1 MTEKIQN
8 KVAGILNH
16 NIFWTY
22 LTTLIKVMS
31 WKIILALVLM
41 VCLSLAEGIG
51 LLMLVPMLGL
61 IGLDVQQGSLGQI
74 DRFILSVFGAIG
86 IQPTLL
92 GVLAILVLILSTT
105 ALLRRWQTVVVLS
118 IQHEFVVHLRLRLY
132 RAIAN
137 TKWLFFSRNRSS
149 DFTHVLTN
157 EMGRV
162 GAATGHILRLV
173 ASAIVTVVYIILA
186 FKLSVMMT
194 GLVIVCGVGLLLA
207 LKSKTQAAQAAGTGL
222 SQAMQVLYASITE
235 HLNSMK
241 LTKSYGAEDRH
252 ADIFSRHI
260 DQVRHMFGR
269 AARNQAEV
277 KAWFDISSVCIV
289 SVILYVS
296 VEVLAVPATTVL
308 LLLFLSTR
316 VMPRF
321 STIQTHYQGFI
332 SLLPAFE
339 SVVDIQTRCTAAAE
353 AKAQGT
359 EKIEFRHAIQF
370 ERVSFSYE
378 EAEVIHDLD
387 LSIRAGETTAI
398 VGPSGA
404 GKSTVADLTIGLITP
419 DKGRVLVDGI
429 LLSAER
435 MKPWREQIGYVTQE
449 TFLFHD
455 TVRANLLW
463 ANPGATEEEIYHS
476 LRLAAAE
483 EFVSKLP
490 NGLDTV
496 VGDRGVRLSGGER
509 QRLALARALLCNPSL
524 LLLDEATSALDSEH
538 EERIQHAIQNLHG
551 SMTILVISHRLS
563 TVRQADTI
571 FVLDEGRLV
580 ESGTWDSLI
589 EKENGRFQ
597 ALCRAQG
604 MDDKDL
610 KLGGKG
616 VASKSA

>member
-1 MTEKIQN
+1 MTGKIQT

-16 NIFWTY
+16 NIFWKY
-22 LTTLIKVMS
+22 LTTLVKVMS
-31 WKIILALVLM
+31 WKILLALGLM
-41 VCLSLAEGIG
+41 VCLSLVEGIG

-61 IGLDVQQGSLGQI
+61 IGLDVQQGTLGQI
-74 DRFILSVFGAIG
+74 DRFILSAFGAIG

-92 GVLAILVLILSTT
+92 IVLAILVFIMSTT
-105 ALLRRWQTVVVLS
+105 ALLNRWQAVVVLT
-118 IQHEFVVHLRLRLY
+118 IRHEFVVHLRQQLY
-132 RAIAN
+132 WAIAK
-137 TKWLFFSRNRSS
+137 TKWLFFSRNQSS

-157 EMGRV
+157 EMERV
-162 GAATGHILRLV
+162 GAATTHILRLL
-173 ASAIVTVVYIILA
+173 ASAIVTAVYIILA

-194 GLVIVCGVGLLLA
+194 GLVFVCGVGLLLL
-207 LKSKTQAAQAAGTGL
+207 LKRKTQVAQVAGRGL
-222 SQAMQVLYASITE
+222 SQAMQALYASITE

-252 ADIFSRHI
+252 ADIFARHI
-260 DQVRHMFGR
+260 DQVRHMYGR

-289 SVILYVS
+289 SVILYIS
-296 VEVLAVPATTVL
+296 IEVLAVPATTVL

-339 SVVDIQTRCTAAAE
+339 SVVDIQARCTAAAE
-353 AKAQGT
+353 ARPQGT
-359 EKIEFRHAIQF
+359 EKIELRHAIQF

-378 EAEVIHDLD
+378 ESEVIRDLD

-463 ANPGATEEEIYHS
+463 ANPGATEEEIYEA

-490 NGLDTV
+490 DVLDTV

-509 QRLALARALLCNPSL
+509 QRLALARALLRNPSL

-538 EERIQHAIQNLHG
+538 EERIQHAIENLHG
-551 SMTILVISHRLS
+551 FMTILVISHRLS

-571 FVLDEGRLV
+571 CVLDEGRLV
-580 ESGTWDSLI
+580 ELGTWDSLI

-604 MDDKDL
+604 MDDEDL
-610 KLGGKG
+610 KLGRKG
-616 VASKSA
+616 VPSKSV